1 MLTRERFG
9 RNPVAVL
16 ERYRT
21 LGASGH
27 SLRSR
32 FSCNERNLLTL
43 QDYIWDPEFLRDG
56 QPPNDRGC
64 RSCGKIGHIVKDC
77 PRKNDRRRKD
87 SERERQAEASKGV
100 AHTVKAVKAASAAS
114 ADKRAATTVEP
125 VAAAAAAGATAS
137 QPPKPA
143 TTPAAGKQPN
153 VTPAAASIS
162 RTRLKRLVRNVQ
174 RDKDLLNAVTRY
186 SATAVVNPKP
196 GRGGGGGE
204 GGAKGGGQAKA
215 TRRAGKR
222 RGKRGSERETQSAPK
237 QGAEGGGGGGG
248 GFGSAVKSKKSQKQK
263 LQK

>member
-1 MLTRERFG
+1 MT
-9 RNPVAVL
+9 
-16 ERYRT
+16 
-21 LGASGH
+21 
-27 SLRSR
+27 
-32 FSCNERNLLTL
+32 NLLTLL

-87 SERERQAEASKGV
+87 SERERQAEGSKGV

-125 VAAAAAAGATAS
+125 VAAAAAAAATAS

-143 TTPAAGKQPN
+143 TIPAAGKQPN
-153 VTPAAASIS
+153 LTPAAASTADAAASIS

-186 SATAVVNPKP
+186 SASAVVNPKP
-196 GRGGGGGE
+196 GGGGGGE

-222 RGKRGSERETQSAPK
+222 RGRRGSERETQGATK
-237 QGAEGGGGGGG
+237 QGAEGGGGGGGG

-263 LQK
+263 LQKS